1 MAIWNSGTTIS
12 LHVHLSVHAKPLKS
26 MDNKF
31 QLEPL
36 HLEKNLHLQLWKTK
50 FPGRPITLIQDYE
63 GFLLLLLLC
72 SSPGEVLYTG
82 SLLLIHPG
90 LRAIPKFMSYSKKQS
105 NSLFLI
111 CFLLSIN
118 SALSRNLMCKHSSG
132 DTFI

>member
-1 MAIWNSGTTIS
+1 LAIWNSGTTIS

-63 GFLLLLLLC
+63 GFVVVVVVVVFFPWG
-72 SSPGEVLYTG
+72 SSL
-82 SLLLIHPG
+82 H
-90 LRAIPKFMSYSKKQS
+90 R
-105 NSLFLI
+105 
-111 CFLLSIN
+111 LSFTN
-118 SALSRNLMCKHSSG
+118 PSRTKSHTQIYELQ
-132 DTFI
+132 